1 MEKIK
6 IKKRIKKTFLAL
18 MFLLFLVVPST
29 SVYANYKIEQLGEYS
44 GTRDFVVGPGKVDVL
59 LSPGESRTIDIY
71 VSNRMGEDR
80 MFELQVEDFIGSE
93 STNQTVVLLGDEE
106 GPYSLRDYLIF
117 EPKRFELKNNER
129 ATIPVKISVPQDV
142 EPGGHYG
149 TILVTTTTLNQG
161 REVSGATGGTAIVSR
176 IGILFFV
183 RVPGDVNEKGEVTD
197 FKIVGDKK
205 FISGSSVDFQ
215 ILYRNEGSVHLNP
228 YGEISIKNIFGQ
240 EVGLVEI
247 EPWFAM
253 PSSLRLREVSWSPS
267 FLFGKYDAELNVNR
281 GYDNIIDTKVVTFYV
296 IPWMLVGLVF
306 VFFVIVITLIKLVMS
321 KFEIKRK

>member
-6 IKKRIKKTFLAL
+6 INKRIKKISLV
-18 MFLLFLVVPST
+18 MLFLCLLTPT
-29 SVYANYKIEQLGEYS
+29 SSVFAQYKIEQLGEYS

-59 LSPGESRTIDIY
+59 LDAGGSRTIDIY

-80 MFELQVEDFIGSE
+80 MFELQVEDFIGSQ
-93 STNQTVVLLGDEE
+93 STNETVVLLGEE
-106 GPYSLRDYLIF
+106 RGPYSLRDYLIF

-129 ATIPVKISVPQDV
+129 ATIPVQISVPLDV

-149 TILVTTTTLNQG
+149 TILVTTTSLG
-161 REVSGATGGTAIVSR
+161 EERSASGATGGTAIVSR

-183 RVPGDVNEKGEVTD
+183 RVPGDVNERGEVTD

-205 FISGSSVDFQ
+205 FISGSPVDFQ

-228 YGEISIKNIFGQ
+228 YGEISVKNIFGQ

-253 PSSLRLREVSWSPS
+253 PSSLRLREVSWNPS
-267 FLFGKYDAELNVNR
+267 FLFGKYTAELSVNR
-281 GYDNIIDTKVVTFYV
+281 GYENIIDTEELTFYV
-296 IPWMLVGLVF
+296 IPWMLVAGVF
-306 VFFVIVITLIKLVMS
+306 VFFVIVITLIKVAMS
-321 KFEIKRK
+321 KFEIRRK